1 MNSFV
6 YDYNI
11 QYQEKRNTM
20 KNELLLLDNQ
30 LCFRLY
36 SVSRKMTKAY
46 QPHLE
51 KYGLTYPQYIVML
64 AIFEVEAIDF
74 KELSSK
80 VNLTTGTMTP
90 IINRL
95 EKLEYI
101 NKEPNPDDNRRVN
114 IVLSEAGKKLYEDII
129 DVPSGLSQRLQVSIE
144 MYATLI
150 EQLDELNDILDQ
162 LEEPHS

>member
-1 MNSFV
+1 
-6 YDYNI
+6 
-11 QYQEKRNTM
+11 M
-20 KNELLLLDNQ
+20 KNDLLLLDNQ

-64 AIFEVEAIDF
+64 AIFEAEVIDF
-74 KELSSK
+74 KDLSNK

-101 NKEPNPDDNRRVN
+101 EKEHNKDDNRKVN
-114 IVLSEAGKKLYEDII
+114 IVLSDTGKKLHQEIV
-129 DVPSGLSQRLQVSIE
+129 DVPSGLSQRLQVSLE
-144 MYATLI
+144 MYATLV
-150 EQLDELNDILDQ
+150 EQLDELNDMLDQ
-162 LEEPHS
+162 LEEVE